1 MVHWNGQTYRF
12 QANDF
17 QFASR
22 TRERYGKNFLDAGS
36 DNSRLGRH
44 LR

>member
-17 QFASR
+17 ELATR
-22 TRERYGKNFLDAGS
+22 TRERYGKNFWIPISPFKIG
-36 DNSRLGRH
+36 G
-44 LR
+44 